1 VSLRDDF
8 ILALLVMGL
17 ASFLCRAGGFFAMRF
32 VPVTPRLECALRAL
46 PLGVMIGII
55 APTVSQARLPE
66 CVGLTLV
73 IFVMMWRGNDLQAA
87 LAGVAGV
94 ALVRLAAS

>member
-1 VSLRDDF
+1 VSLQDEF
-8 ILALLVMGL
+8 IIALLVMGS

-32 VPVTPRLECALRAL
+32 VPVTPRLEAALRAL
-46 PLGVMIGII
+46 PLGVMTGIV
-55 APTVSQARLPE
+55 APAVAQGRLPE

-73 IFVMMWRGNDLQAA
+73 ILVMKWRGSDLQAA

-94 ALVRLAAS
+94 ALVRLAL